1 MHSRTQSRQYRE
13 KQRPR
18 EPVGCVA
25 LGLEMATQL
34 NSSSCIGRLHP
45 ANENR
50 IECHFL
56 LFQGGPKVHRVSFA
70 RPGHEKSM
78 QVQRRR

>member
-13 KQRPR
+13 KPQSRGRFGPR

-45 ANENR
+45 ANETR

-56 LFQGGPKVHRVSFA
+56 LFQGGA
-70 RPGHEKSM
+70 
-78 QVQRRR
+78 